1 MNVLLDAVVRAGL
14 GEAECRLTLPGVFAA
29 LMADRISAFP
39 ALRAHQR
46 HAWHAFLSQLG
57 AIALHAAGV
66 ADPPTDETAW
76 RDLLR
81 GLTPDDPNDDA
92 WSLVTPFDRPA
103 LLQPPIPDGLAALKK
118 QIATPDGLDMLVTAK
133 NHDLKQAI
141 MVEAA
146 PEDWLFA
153 LLTLQTMEG
162 FLGAGNYGISRM
174 NGGFANRAALG
185 ISPPGGPGVHVR
197 RDMLRLH
204 AERQKI
210 AEQYGYAVDRGTA
223 LVWLLPWDGTT
234 SLQVTTLDPLYIE
247 ICRRVRLVRTDG
259 VIGARAGASKVPR
272 IVFTKGGLTGDPWA
286 PSRTEKDGT
295 AKVLTVDAGGFGYRR
310 MVELIFPENGRPS
323 LLQETADSDAPEGLS
338 LVARALVRGQGKTEG
353 YHERCVPLSR
363 RVRQMLSG
371 SRVTDPAAEAA
382 RRRVELAG
390 EVQYRVLRPALL
402 ALFQNGPE
410 RIDLRH
416 DASARKADPFL
427 ATFDHAIDRD
437 FFPRLWEELEADD
450 PDTAGARRAAW
461 VRDLLGQALAIVN
474 EADHTAP
481 KSAHRRYRARVRAL
495 QELALAP
502 WRSTLLADYIVEKP
516 HDGPT

>member
-1 MNVLLDAVVRAGL
+1 MD
-14 GEAECRLTLPGVFAA
+14 
-29 LMADRISAFP
+29 DRISAFP

-66 ADPPTDETAW
+66 ADPPTEEAAW
-76 RDLLR
+76 CGLLR
-81 GLTPDDPNDDA
+81 GLTHDDPDDDA
-92 WSLVTPFDRPA
+92 WHLVTPPGRPA
-103 LLQPPIPDGLAALKK
+103 LLQPPVPDGFAGLKK
-118 QIATPDGLDMLVTAK
+118 LTTTPDGLDMLVTAK
-133 NHDLKQAI
+133 NHDLKQAV
-141 MVEAA
+141 MAEAA

-185 ISPPGGPGVHVR
+185 IAPPGGVGAHVR
-197 RDMLRLH
+197 RDILRLR
-204 AERQKI
+204 AERRTI
-210 AEQYGYAVDRGTA
+210 AERYGYAADGGTA
-223 LVWLLPWDGTT
+223 LVWRLPWDGTT
-234 SLQVTTLDPLYIE
+234 SLQIETLDPLYIE
-247 ICRRVRLVRTDG
+247 ICRRVRLIRTDG

-272 IVFTKGGLTGDPWA
+272 IVSVAGGLTGDPWA
-286 PSRTEKDGT
+286 PSRTEKDGS
-295 AKVLTVDAGGFGYRR
+295 AKVLTVNADGFGYRR

-323 LLQETADSDAPEGLS
+323 LLQEAADNDAADGLS
-338 LVARALVRGQGKTEG
+338 LVARALARGQGKTEG
-353 YHERCVPLSR
+353 YHERRVPLSR
-363 RVRQMLSG
+363 RVRQMLG
-371 SRVTDPAAEAA
+371 SRATDPAAEAA

-390 EVQYRVLRPALL
+390 EVQNRVLRPALL

-416 DASARKADPFL
+416 DASARKADTFL
-427 ATFDHAIDRD
+427 VTFDNEIDRD

-450 PDTAGARRAAW
+450 PDTGRARRAAW
-461 VRDLLGQALAIVN
+461 VRDLLGHARTIVD
-474 EADHTAP
+474 EADHAAP

-502 WRSTLLADYIVEKP
+502 RRSTLLADYIVEKT
-516 HDGPT
+516 HDDAA